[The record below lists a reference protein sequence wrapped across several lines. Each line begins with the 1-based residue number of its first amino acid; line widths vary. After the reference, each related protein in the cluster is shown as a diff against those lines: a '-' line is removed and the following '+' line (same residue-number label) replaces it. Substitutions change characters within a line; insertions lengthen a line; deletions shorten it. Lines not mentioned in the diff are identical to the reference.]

1 MNHGLLLI
9 PVLPGLA
16 ALLIF
21 ILGRRLSPGIAAAFA
36 VAASAASL
44 FLSCALAFQGLLSF
58 AEPGF
63 AGSGKAE
70 IWAFGEFLTFGEEW
84 KAAPALRMDRL
95 SGLMSLLVTFAGT
108 LILIFSIDYMREDK
122 EPVRFFAS
130 VSLFISS
137 MLVLVLA
144 ENLILL
150 FLGWEGVGL
159 CSYLLIGHYWR
170 EEGVPLAA
178 YRAFFVN
185 RVGDLFFILGVF
197 FLLKTLGT
205 ASFTEMPE
213 KFSSMANSL
222 DNATRLDLTLA
233 TLFLLGGAFGKSA
246 QVPLHVWLP
255 DAMAGPTPVSAL
267 IHAATM
273 VTAGVFLLARLD
285 WLYAALPAARS
296 VILVAGL
303 LTLVVGAVLAC
314 FQDDIK
320 KVLAY
325 STLSHLGLM
334 FTAVAAGNSASGVF
348 HLFGHASFKALSF
361 LAAGSIILAAH
372 HEQRLTRLRGVL
384 KKLPITRLAL
394 WTGAVGGAG
403 LLPFVA
409 AGFYSKESILH
420 SLHAASGLPLP
431 GSAIYWIVFGAE
443 LVGVVYLFRMMA
455 LLETPAPGAE
465 GESSAHPS
473 TGAVHAEAQAGHGS
487 HADQTPEERGIW
499 LKLVLLILVLCAFGF
514 AVLSSPVSPLARLF
528 FAEKEIPVVHLMDI
542 LIASG
547 SSLAVALL
555 AFLAFRKGGPESLV
569 RAIAARGPVARL
581 FYFDSAYKLLI
592 LAPLD
597 AVSGLGYRFLEKPVV
612 AGSLRG
618 AAAFAGRMSRGL
630 AGLQTGLLNQYAMI
644 MILSAAAL
652 IMLSLLV

>member
-1 MNHGLLLI
+1 MNHGLVLI

-21 ILGRRLSPGIAAAFA
+21 VLGRRISLRGASVLA
-36 VAASAASL
+36 VAASAASF
-44 FLSCALAFQGLLSF
+44 FLACGIALQGLLSF
-58 AEPGF
+58 AEPGLLG
-63 AGSGKAE
+63 AGKAE
-70 IWAFGEFLTFGEEW
+70 VWAFGEFLRFGEEW
-84 KAAPALRMDRL
+84 KASLGLRMDRL

-122 EPVRFFAS
+122 EPVRFFAG

-137 MLVLVLA
+137 MLVLVLS
-144 ENLILL
+144 ENLVLL

-170 EEGVPLAA
+170 EDGVPLAA

-197 FLLKTLGT
+197 FLLKALGT
-205 ASFTEMPE
+205 VSFSEMSE
-213 KFSSMANSL
+213 KFASLSSSL
-222 DNATRLDLTLA
+222 DEQTKLDLTLA
-233 TLFLLGGAFGKSA
+233 SLLLLGGAFGKSA

-285 WLYAALPAARS
+285 WLYAALPSARS
-296 VILVAGL
+296 VVLAAGL
-303 LTLVVGAVLAC
+303 STLVVGAVLAC

-334 FTAVAAGNSASGVF
+334 FTAAAAGSVSSGVY

-361 LAAGSIILAAH
+361 LAAGSVILAAH
-372 HEQRLTRLRGVL
+372 HEQSLSRLRGVL
-384 KKLPITRLAL
+384 RKLPVTRLAM

-403 LLPFVA
+403 LLPFLA

-420 SLHAASGLPLP
+420 SLHHAEGLFLP
-431 GSAIYWIVFGAE
+431 GAVIYWIVFAAE

-455 LLETPAPGAE
+455 LLETEGTGDGEHQKAHGEESGAHA
-465 GESSAHPS
+465 GSHSSAHEI
-473 TGAVHAEAQAGHGS
+473 A
-487 HADQTPEERGIW
+487 ERGIW
-499 LKLVLLILVLCAFGF
+499 LKSVLIILIAGAFAF
-514 AVLSSPVSPLARLF
+514 AVLSSPVSPLALLF
-528 FAEKEIPVVHLMDI
+528 FAQKDLPAVHLVDI

-547 SSLAVALL
+547 SAMAAAVF
-555 AFLAFRKGGPESLV
+555 AFLLFRKPGPESLV
-569 RAIAARGPVARL
+569 RAAGARGPVSAL
-581 FYFDSAYKLLI
+581 FYFDAVYTALI
-592 LAPLD
+592 LRPLD
-597 AVSGLGYRFLEKPVV
+597 AVSGLAFRWIERPVV
-612 AGSLRG
+612 AGTLRG
-618 AAAFAGRMSRGL
+618 AAAFAQNLSRSFS
-630 AGLQTGLLNQYAMI
+630 GLQSGLVNQYAMI
-644 MILSAAAL
+644 MILSAAIL
-652 IMLSLLV
+652 ITLSLLV

>member
-1 MNHGLLLI
+1 MNHGLVLI

-16 ALLIF
+16 ALLILVLGQRISLRGAS
-21 ILGRRLSPGIAAAFA
+21 ILA
-36 VAASAASL
+36 VAASLASFL
-44 FLSCALAFQGLLSF
+44 LSCAIAFQGLLSF
-58 AEPGF
+58 AEPGL
-63 AGSGKAE
+63 AGAGKAE
-70 IWAFGEFLTFGEEW
+70 VWTMGEFLRFGEEW
-84 KAAPALRMDRL
+84 KASLGFRMDRL

-108 LILIFSIDYMREDK
+108 LILLFSIDYMREDK

-137 MLVLVLA
+137 MLILVLS
-144 ENLILL
+144 ENLVLL

-197 FLLKTLGT
+197 FLLKALGT
-205 ASFTEMPE
+205 VSFSEMPE
-213 KFSSMANSL
+213 KFASMSASL
-222 DNATRLDLTLA
+222 DDHAKLDLTLA
-233 TLFLLGGAFGKSA
+233 SVLLLGGAFGKSA

-273 VTAGVFLLARLD
+273 VTAGVFLLARMD
-285 WLYAALPAARS
+285 WLYAALPSARS
-296 VILVAGL
+296 IVLVAGL

-334 FTAVAAGNSASGVF
+334 FTAVAAGSSSSGVF

-372 HEQRLTRLRGVL
+372 HEQSLTLLRGVL
-384 KKLPITRLAL
+384 RRLPVTRAAM
-394 WTGAVGGAG
+394 WTGAIGGAG
-403 LLPFVA
+403 LLPFIA

-420 SLHAASGLPLP
+420 SLHHAEGLVLP
-431 GSAIYWIVFGAE
+431 GAVIYWIVFCAE

-455 LLETPAPGAE
+455 LLETGHSAHEAHASEAPGA
-465 GESSAHPS
+465 
-473 TGAVHAEAQAGHGS
+473 HAESGPQDS
-487 HADQTPEERGIW
+487 HEIAERGIW
-499 LKLVLLILVLCAFGF
+499 LKSVLIVLVLAAFGF

-528 FAEKEIPVVHLMDI
+528 FAEKDLPSVHLTDI
-542 LIASG
+542 LIAAG
-547 SSLAVALL
+547 SSLVVAVL
-555 AFLAFRKGGPESLV
+555 AFLMFRKPGPEAVV
-569 RAIAARGPVARL
+569 RTIAGRGPVSAL
-581 FYFDSAYKLLI
+581 FYFDSVYSALI
-592 LAPLD
+592 LKPLE
-597 AVSGLGYRFLEKPVV
+597 AASSLAFRFLETPVV

-618 AAAFAGRMSRGL
+618 AAAFAQGLSRSFS
-630 AGLQTGLLNQYAMI
+630 GLQSGLVNQYALI
-644 MILSAAAL
+644 MILSAAVL

>member
-1 MNHGLLLI
+1 MNPGLLLI

-21 ILGRRLSPGIAAAFA
+21 ILGRRISGGLAAALA
-36 VAASAASL
+36 VGASLASL
-44 FLSCALAFQGLLSF
+44 FFSCALAFQGLMSF
-58 AEPGF
+58 AEPGL
-63 AGSGKAE
+63 AGSAKAE
-70 IWAFGEFLTFGEEW
+70 VWALGEFLSFGEEW

-95 SGLMSLLVTFAGT
+95 SGLMVLLVTFAGS

-130 VSLFISS
+130 VSLFIAS

-197 FLLKTLGT
+197 YLLKTLGT
-205 ASFTEMPE
+205 VSFVEMPE
-213 KFSSMANSL
+213 KFASMSGAL
-222 DNATRLDLTLA
+222 DSAARTDLTLA

-296 VILVAGL
+296 VVLCAGL

-334 FTAVAAGNSASGVF
+334 FTAVAAGNAASGVF

-372 HEQRLTRLRGVL
+372 HEQSLSRLRGVL
-384 KKLPITRLAL
+384 RKLPVTRLAL

-420 SLHAASGLPLP
+420 SLHGASGLPLP
-431 GSAIYWIVFGAE
+431 GSVIYWIVYAAE

-455 LLETPAPGAE
+455 LLDTPAPVA
-465 GESSAHPS
+465 AHTNAADT
-473 TGAVHAEAQAGHGS
+473 TGAHS
-487 HADQTPEERGIW
+487 HADHPPEERGIW
-499 LKLVLLILVLCAFGF
+499 LRGVLLALVFCAFAF
-514 AVLSSPVSPLARLF
+514 AVFSSPLFPLARLF
-528 FAEKEIPVVHLMDI
+528 FAEKEIPHVALMDI
-542 LIASG
+542 LFASG
-547 SSLAVALL
+547 STLAVALV
-555 AFLAFRKGGPESLV
+555 AFLAFRRTGPESFV
-569 RAIAARGPVARL
+569 RSVSAKGPVASL
-581 FYFDSAYKLLI
+581 FYFDSAYRLVI
-592 LAPLD
+592 LRPLD
-597 AVSGLGYRFLEKPVV
+597 AASGLGYRFLEKPVV

-618 AAAFAGRMSRGL
+618 TAALMRRISRGL
-630 AGLQTGLLNQYAMI
+630 SSLQSGLVNQYAMI
-644 MILSAAAL
+644 MILSAAVL